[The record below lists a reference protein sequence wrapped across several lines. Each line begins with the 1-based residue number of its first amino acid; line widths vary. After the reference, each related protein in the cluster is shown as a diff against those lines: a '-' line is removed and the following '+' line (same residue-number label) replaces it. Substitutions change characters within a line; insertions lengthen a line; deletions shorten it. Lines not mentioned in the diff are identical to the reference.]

1 VRRALILLALL
12 FPGVALADPIPAA
25 GWKLEELSLGLK
37 QPSGLAWANGL
48 IVTDLVTG
56 RVVRVEKNGAL
67 TDLTKPLPVGIDVMG
82 QPTGPYKVKVVQ
94 HPMWVKSILVSQGWP
109 DANASPAPTDHAI
122 ISFMNSEEAP
132 GIISSDFWNPYDF
145 ELVFAPVLHGLDIF
159 VVDAGKN
166 ALVRIEGGAAKVIYE
181 FPRLKREPSEM
192 SALSPTEFA
201 DGAEPYEVDAVPTGL
216 AISDGRAWVALFG
229 GFPFVPKGGAVV
241 SLALE
246 GDGPTPRMEV
256 GGLDSP
262 IDVEFTSDGDMLILE
277 MGAFDMASGFVAG
290 TGRLSV
296 ADLGTGKPQPLLD
309 GLDRP
314 VTVLAAPN
322 GEIYVSAL
330 SGHVYRLKRA
340 P

>member
-1 VRRALILLALL
+1 MRRVLILLALL
-12 FPGVALADPIPAA
+12 FPRIALADPTPAA
-25 GWKLEELSLGLK
+25 GWKLEELPLGLK

-48 IVTDLVTG
+48 IVTDLASG
-56 RVVRVEKNGAL
+56 RVVRVEKDGAL

-82 QPTGPYKVKVVQ
+82 QPTGPYKVKVLGR
-94 HPMWVKSILVSQGWP
+94 SIDVSQGWP
-109 DANASPAPTDHAI
+109 DANAALAPTDHAI
-122 ISFMNSEEAP
+122 ISFRDAQMSP
-132 GIISSDFWNPYDF
+132 RIVSSDFWNPYDF
-145 ELVFAPVLHGLDIF
+145 E
-159 VVDAGKN
+159 VVGQLNDGPDLIAIDAGKN
-166 ALVRIEGGAAKVIYE
+166 MVVRIEGGAAKVIYE
-181 FPRLKREPSEM
+181 FPRLKRESSEM

-201 DGAEPYEVDAVPTGL
+201 EGTEPYEVDAVPAGL
-216 AISDGRAWVALFG
+216 AIRDGRAWVTLFG

-246 GDGPTPRMEV
+246 GDAPTPRTEV

-262 IDVEFTSDGDMLILE
+262 IDVEFTNDGHMLILE
-277 MGAFDMASGFVAG
+277 MGAFDMATGFVAG
-290 TGRLSV
+290 TGRLSAV
-296 ADLGTGKPQPLLD
+296 DLRTGKPEPLLG

-340 P
+340 Q